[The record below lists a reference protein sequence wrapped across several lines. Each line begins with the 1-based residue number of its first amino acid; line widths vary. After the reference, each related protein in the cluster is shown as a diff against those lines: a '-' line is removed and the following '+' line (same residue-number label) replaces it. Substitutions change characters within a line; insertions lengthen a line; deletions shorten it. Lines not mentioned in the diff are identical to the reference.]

1 MKTLM
6 LITICAFAIPLA
18 LTSVTT
24 LSVQGD
30 SEIQQGLDISPVPPN
45 LQGLNPALVAR
56 GSYLVNA
63 VAECGRC
70 HTAQPRYMPGGN
82 PFLGQSAQ
90 INTTDFLGRTSGS
103 PRNLTPDAQRLP
115 AGLTLEEFIFTM
127 RTGTDL
133 KGLPPF
139 TPSAQLD
146 LLQGMPW
153 PENQKMTDRDL
164 RAIYEYLKAIPC
176 VPGGA
181 GLSLSR
187 CDP

>member
-6 LITICAFAIPLA
+6 LITICASAALLA
-18 LTSVTT
+18 LPPATT
-24 LSVQGD
+24 LSAQGD
-30 SEIQQGLDISPVPPN
+30 SEVQQGLNISPVSLN
-45 LQGLNPALVAR
+45 LQGLNRALVAR

-70 HTAQPRYMPGGN
+70 HTAPPRYVPGGN
-82 PFLGQSAQ
+82 PFLGESAQ
-90 INTTDFLGRTSGS
+90 INTTNFLGRTSGL
-103 PRNLTPDAQRLP
+103 PRNLTPDAQGLP

-127 RTGTDL
+127 RTGADL
-133 KGLPPF
+133 KVLPPF

-153 PENQKMTDRDL
+153 PENQKMTDHDL

-181 GLSLSR
+181 GLSLTR

>member
-6 LITICAFAIPLA
+6 LIAICAFAILLA
-18 LTSVTT
+18 LPQANI
-24 LSVQGD
+24 LSAQGD
-30 SEIQQGLDISPVPPN
+30 SEVQRGLNISPVPVN
-45 LQGLNPALVAR
+45 LEGLSRALVAR

-70 HTAQPRYMPGGN
+70 HTAPPRYMPGFN
-82 PFLGQSAQ
+82 PFLGEPAQ
-90 INTTDFLGRTSGS
+90 VNTTNFLGRTTGS
-103 PRNLTPDAQRLP
+103 PRNLTPDAQGHP

-133 KGLPPF
+133 KGLSPF
-139 TPSAQLD
+139 TPSATLD

-153 PENQKMTDRDL
+153 PENLKMTDHDL

-181 GLSLSR
+181 GLSLTR